1 MKMEDND
8 VKLNRL
14 GSDTGDMVK
23 LIKGFTVKGVA
34 IRFRKVRIS
43 TDSEMGKMVVTILSL
58 VTQTEGRRI
67 LERTN
72 EGRQEVR
79 LNSIRLGRKRTVDWS
94 KITAFIN
101 NGHSATKKS
110 GELNIVHSTI
120 YQVLKESTA
129 I

>member
-94 KITAFIN
+94 KIKAFIN
-101 NGHSATKKS
+101 NGHSATKNQGS
-110 GELNIVHSTI
+110 
-120 YQVLKESTA
+120 
-129 I
+129 

>member
-94 KITAFIN
+94 KIKAFIN